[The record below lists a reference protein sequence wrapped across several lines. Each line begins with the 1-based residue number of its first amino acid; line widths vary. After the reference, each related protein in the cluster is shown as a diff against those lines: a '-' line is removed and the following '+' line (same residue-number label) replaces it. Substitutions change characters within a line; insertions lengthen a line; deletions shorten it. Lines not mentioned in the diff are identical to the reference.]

1 MGSFR
6 DPGKRDLDTAENRS
20 MNTMNH
26 KEGKTEQ
33 TKQNIVEM
41 DEPARGI
48 LNMLTTG
55 ACHAPGMQ
63 A

>member
-1 MGSFR
+1 
-6 DPGKRDLDTAENRS
+6 